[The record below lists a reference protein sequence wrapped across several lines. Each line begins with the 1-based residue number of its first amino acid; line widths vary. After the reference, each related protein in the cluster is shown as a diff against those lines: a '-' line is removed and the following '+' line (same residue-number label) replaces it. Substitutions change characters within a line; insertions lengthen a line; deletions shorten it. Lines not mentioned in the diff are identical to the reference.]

1 MGKRLKLG
9 EMLVAKGLIDE
20 AQLEAALDEQR
31 RWGKRLGMTLVLMG
45 VLEEEILIRT
55 LAAQLKLPVARIRGK
70 RVNAEVVELVPV
82 ELAEKHRCLPLFV
95 KHQEGARELFLAM
108 EDPSDLDAQSELGFR
123 IGFRIR
129 PVLVAPTELEEALQR
144 HYHSASLLGQVNEPG
159 DASDASDASDAG
171 DASDALETDA
181 RRPREALTL
190 STPDPAELAERLRAQ
205 EPLPPQEAIDMPEAP
220 AEPFEDT
227 EPELNAP
234 ANAAAIDAPG
244 DTQPDPPD
252 IERAA
257 AELGAF
263 GAPETPAAPAPAR
276 AAAQRA
282 PVRADAPRVAAMS
295 SDVILRALSQL
306 LVEKGVLTRDELVER
321 LRLLSAK
328 EAGDGS
334 QS

>member
-9 EMLVAKGLIDE
+9 EMLLAKGLIKEEDL
-20 AQLEAALDEQR
+20 ASALEEQR

-45 VLEEEILIRT
+45 VLEEETLVRT

-70 RVNAEVVELVPV
+70 RVNAEVIELVPV

-95 KHQEGARELFLAM
+95 KEQGGSRELFLAM
-108 EDPSDLDAQSELGFR
+108 EDPSDLEAQGELGFR

-129 PVLVAPTELEEALQR
+129 PVLVAPTELEDALQR
-144 HYHSASLLGQVNEPG
+144 HYHWTALMGSPGPADPPEPPPARAPVG
-159 DASDASDASDAG
+159 PAEAEPEAAAPEGAPLEASD
-171 DASDALETDA
+171 
-181 RRPREALTL
+181 REDSL
-190 STPDPAELAERLRAQ
+190 
-205 EPLPPQEAIDMPEAP
+205 

-227 EPELNAP
+227 EPELAAGRKP
-234 ANAAAIDAPG
+234 AEAPG

-263 GAPETPAAPAPAR
+263 GEDAQPAAPREASPAPERAPA
-276 AAAQRA
+276 
-282 PVRADAPRVAAMS
+282 PRTGAIS
-295 SDVILRALSQL
+295 PDVILRALSQL

-321 LRLLSAK
+321 LRSLAAK
-328 EAGDGS
+328 QEAERAES
-334 QS
+334 

>member
-9 EMLVAKGLIDE
+9 EMLVAKGLISE
-20 AQLEAALDEQR
+20 AQLANALGEQR

-45 VLEEEILIRT
+45 FLEEEVLIRT

-95 KHQEGARELFLAM
+95 KSQDGARELFLAM
-108 EDPSDLDAQSELGFR
+108 EDPSDLDAQGELGFR

-129 PVLVAPTELEEALQR
+129 PVLVAPTELEDALQR
-144 HYHSASLLGQVNEPG
+144 HYHWASLVGQPSDTSSALAPLPAPASAPAEALAPRAPEVHEPARTLEPSGLSEPG
-159 DASDASDASDAG
+159 D
-171 DASDALETDA
+171 
-181 RRPREALTL
+181 
-190 STPDPAELAERLRAQ
+190 
-205 EPLPPQEAIDMPEAP
+205 EPY
-220 AEPFEDT
+220 EDT
-227 EPELNAP
+227 EPELRSP
-234 ANAAAIDAPG
+234 GIAAAAADAGSPG

-263 GAPETPAAPAPAR
+263 GEPEPTRAPAPRPETSRPAAPRSAS
-276 AAAQRA
+276 
-282 PVRADAPRVAAMS
+282 AAMS
-295 SDVILRALSQL
+295 ADVILRALSQL
-306 LVEKGVLTRDELVER
+306 LVEKGVLSRDELVER
-321 LRLLSAK
+321 LRTLAAK
-328 EAGDGS
+328 EAAEDA

>member
-9 EMLVAKGLIDE
+9 EMLVAKGLISE
-20 AQLEAALDEQR
+20 AQLGAALAEQR

-45 VLEEEILIRT
+45 VLEEETLIRT

-95 KHQEGARELFLAM
+95 KHQDGSRELFLAM
-108 EDPSDLDAQSELGFR
+108 EDPSDLDAQGELGFR

-129 PVLVAPTELEEALQR
+129 PVLVAPTELEDALQR
-144 HYHSASLLGQVNEPG
+144 HYHWSSLMGQVSDSSGAFAPIGAPG
-159 DASDASDASDAG
+159 
-171 DASDALETDA
+171 
-181 RRPREALTL
+181 RE
-190 STPDPAELAERLRAQ
+190 TPDRSAPESPDPDDRL
-205 EPLPPQEAIDMPEAP
+205 ESESSLPPQEPVAIPEAP
-220 AEPFEDT
+220 DEPFEDT
-227 EPELNAP
+227 EPELHA
-234 ANAAAIDAPG
+234 AVNAAAAETPG

-263 GAPETPAAPAPAR
+263 GEAEPSGSPRPAQAARQRAPQPAAPRGPAPA
-276 AAAQRA
+276 
-282 PVRADAPRVAAMS
+282 MS
-295 SDVILRALSQL
+295 ADVILRALSQL

-321 LRLLSAK
+321 LRTLAARD
-328 EAGDGS
+328 AGDGT